1 MSSKSVARSAGLR
14 SIRRGRQVAV
24 RFRRSARFP
33 PTGRPVRSGLARWFR
48 LYQFSSFRSVRSF
61 VACSSSPA
69 VLFACLF
76 RSFLFAC
83 SVCFRSFLFVRLVP
97 SACSRFRLVLFA
109 CLSVLLVPG
118 SSRSSLVRFRLFFV
132 PFGSCSV
139 ELVLCSR
146 LLACRFYLY
155 YSRVY
160 YTLNGRKGK

>member
-118 SSRSSLVRFRLFFV
+118 SSRSVSFGFACFSFRSVLVQLSLFCARAF
-132 PFGSCSV
+132 
-139 ELVLCSR
+139 SR
-146 LLACRFYLY
+146 AGFIYIILAYIIH
-155 YSRVY
+155 
-160 YTLNGRKGK
+160 